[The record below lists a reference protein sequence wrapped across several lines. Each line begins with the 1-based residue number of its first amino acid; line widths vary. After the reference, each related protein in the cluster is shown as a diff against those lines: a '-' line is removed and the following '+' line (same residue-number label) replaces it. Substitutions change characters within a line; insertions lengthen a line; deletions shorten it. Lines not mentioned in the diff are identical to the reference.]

1 MNLAYSWLPGCFA
14 RADSGLLEEC
24 AALYSNH
31 YGVWSAQTPPPGRPG
46 TRVRL
51 SAARLKQWFDSDD
64 SRIALARS
72 GFDLVG
78 YAIAVQIK
86 APRCGIVSWVT
97 QLVVHEAHRQQN
109 VGKTLLFSIW
119 GMSNHFAWGL
129 VTASPYAV
137 RALEK
142 ATRRRCLP
150 ARIKRNN
157 RKLQQLGCEHVRY
170 INEQTRTDVDPA
182 RSCIQTDFYLDHS
195 DLGTMI
201 ARVTS
206 DEKPWLLGSLPEG
219 WEWFAFTFSD
229 QDQIQ
234 LNSAEIASMLEASDQ
249 ITKQA
254 YARMTLDDDHLWA
267 GHTVKESREIIQ
279 YCRVEP
285 GHSVLDFGC
294 GAGRH
299 AIELAKSGARV
310 TGVDYVGKFIRKA
323 ESDVQRL
330 GVSGTRFVK
339 ADCRDVKLDEVFDA
353 AVCLYDVVGTYADR
367 ESNSR
372 VLANLALHLKP
383 GGFAL
388 VSVMNL
394 ALTKRRARHVF
405 SMTKEPDKLLKLPP
419 SNTMEATGDI
429 FDPAY
434 YMLDEENNVVY
445 RKEQFTSGSD
455 LPAEVIVR
463 DRRFSTD
470 EITTLCNGAGLTVV
484 WTRLIR
490 AGRWDDPLDEN
501 DDRAKEILV
510 LCRKLNGS
518 RP

>member
-51 SAARLKQWFDSDD
+51 SAARLKQWFHSDD

-72 GFDLVG
+72 GSDLVG

-182 RSCIQTDFYLDHS
+182 HSCIQTDFYLDHS

-206 DEKPWLLGSLPEG
+206 EEKPWLLGSLPEG

-229 QDQIQ
+229 QDQIR

-254 YARMTLDDDHLWA
+254 YKKVTLA
-267 GHTVKESREIIQ
+267 SNPATP
-279 YCRVEP
+279 C
-285 GHSVLDFGC
+285 LDFGLTL
-294 GAGRH
+294 AGHDLMQHLNDAYQNAAEDFLDFEWIDTASH
-299 AIELAKSGARV
+299 A
-310 TGVDYVGKFIRKA
+310 TGVSLLVKDVLSMLRRHSLVCQEPL
-323 ESDVQRL
+323 ESSSIVEIDSTRL
-330 GVSGTRFVK
+330 
-339 ADCRDVKLDEVFDA
+339 E
-353 AVCLYDVVGTYADR
+353 
-367 ESNSR
+367 
-372 VLANLALHLKP
+372 
-383 GGFAL
+383 
-388 VSVMNL
+388 
-394 ALTKRRARHVF
+394 
-405 SMTKEPDKLLKLPP
+405 
-419 SNTMEATGDI
+419 
-429 FDPAY
+429 
-434 YMLDEENNVVY
+434 
-445 RKEQFTSGSD
+445 
-455 LPAEVIVR
+455 AEVCP
-463 DRRFSTD
+463 D
-470 EITTLCNGAGLTVV
+470 
-484 WTRLIR
+484 
-490 AGRWDDPLDEN
+490 
-501 DDRAKEILV
+501 
-510 LCRKLNGS
+510 
-518 RP
+518 